1 MGKLFDLKVDKFF
14 MPTVNSHSPANLFV
28 ATPSL
33 SVNTIEGGKFDLN
46 PGQML
51 RAIVI
56 SRELDQVVLEVD
68 RQLYLAKGERE
79 LQVGQKVDLQ
89 VVQTQPGLEFKVLS
103 HPYSD
108 RLSQS
113 LPLLTRP
120 FDWSQLI
127 VQLQKPSLSGL
138 ESAVPERIYSQLQ
151 QVLGSAPATPAQLGE
166 QIANIVNQLQRLAA
180 TEETVLGGHLS
191 PVQAL
196 PLQEVQ
202 NIHQRVPF
210 ELSQTVMRL
219 IKNLQNQLSSLP
231 KEGEAMLPK
240 SWYAETRNLLSP
252 LQQSPQLPLQMSS
265 QRQLLVTILNQ
276 IRQHPKVSPQ
286 LSGEIKL
293 ILVQIDRQVAQD
305 VTITSM
311 KGDQGIPPS
320 PATIPGLK
328 GGETVMSLSIEI
340 KQLLAQVQQGHENRQ
355 GIAPELRGRLEGLL
369 GQIQQL
375 PYSASVSFPGFEV
388 QVNQLQELL
397 AQQHGISQ
405 REGLSVEIKELLAQV
420 QQGQEN
426 KQGIAP
432 ELLGR
437 LEGLLG
443 RLQHLPHAASVLL
456 PDFQMMMNQ
465 LEQLVAQRPNLPQG
479 GQLGVLSQLF
489 GFHLESELLQGKKKD
504 ALHSLKLS
512 LLNLQKDLGEEVKE
526 PLRRIELFQLCK
538 AKLAEEQVAFLPLPF
553 KELEEGYLLAERQS
567 HGDDGNVEGESPLQM
582 SLSLRLSAL
591 GNLRVDMLYEKGGLH
606 LRLACEDRAKMHYLQ
621 GCADELKE
629 SLGALKLQGVSFSA
643 DARLPARQLKE
654 RLLPDSFNMLDERL

>member
-1 MGKLFDLKVDKFF
+1 MLLSSYEMGKLFELKVDKFF

-89 VVQTQPGLEFKVLS
+89 VVQTQPGLEFKVLT

-127 VQLQKPSLSGL
+127 GQLQKPSLSGL
-138 ESAVPERIYSQLQ
+138 ESTVPERIYSQLQ

-166 QIANIVNQLQRLAA
+166 QITSIATQLQRLAI
-180 TEETVLGGHLS
+180 TGETPPDNYLFPAQTLTQHGI
-191 PVQAL
+191 QN
-196 PLQEVQ
+196 LQQ
-202 NIHQRVPF
+202 HASL
-210 ELSQTVMRL
+210 ELSQTVMQL
-219 IKNLQNQLSSLP
+219 IKNLQNQLSLLP
-231 KEGEAMLPK
+231 KQGEALLPK
-240 SWYAETRNLLSP
+240 SWYVETRNLLAP
-252 LQQSPQLPLQMSS
+252 LQQSPQLPLPMSS

-286 LSGEIKL
+286 LSGEIKQ

-305 VTITSM
+305 ITFPAV
-311 KGDQGIPPS
+311 KGSQAMARD
-320 PATIPGLK
+320 PAAMIQQPVVQTP
-328 GGETVMSLSIEI
+328 ETAARAPEVKVMESLVSLSTEI
-340 KQLLAQVQQGHENRQ
+340 KLV
-355 GIAPELRGRLEGLL
+355 
-369 GQIQQL
+369 
-375 PYSASVSFPGFEV
+375 
-388 QVNQLQELL
+388 
-397 AQQHGISQ
+397 
-405 REGLSVEIKELLAQV
+405 LAQV

-437 LEGLLG
+437 LEGLLS
-443 RLQHLPHAASVLL
+443 RLQQLPQSSAVLL
-456 PDFQMMMNQ
+456 PGFEVMVNQ

-567 HGDDGNVEGESPLQM
+567 HGDEKNAEGESPLQM

-606 LRLACEDRAKMHYLQ
+606 LRLACEDRGKMQYLQ

-629 SLGALKLQGVSFSA
+629 SLGALKLEGISFSA

-654 RLLPDSFNMLDERL
+654 RLLPDSFNILDERL